1 MTKAYRLTTLASFVL
16 AAGCVVP
23 GRSGP
28 SPFDGASVQPVRQVV
43 DVSIDVTN
51 DYWLPIRV
59 WVDWPDGR
67 YFLGDVEPGRTNAFR
82 LPGYL
87 AERSETMRLFGDAVG
102 SVDQILSD
110 PLDVRTGRHIEWR
123 LHRVLSFSRAHIM

>member
-1 MTKAYRLTTLASFVL
+1 
-16 AAGCVVP
+16 
-23 GRSGP
+23 
-28 SPFDGASVQPVRQVV
+28 V